1 MPAMLVDA
9 SGFIYRAF
17 YAMPPMTRADG
28 YPTGAIHGFCTML
41 WRLKKRHTQAT
52 HFGVV
57 FDKGKSSARTAA
69 YPDYKAKRPPQP
81 DDLQKQ
87 LSAVRDAT
95 RAFGMPVVEADGVEA
110 DDLLA
115 SYAEAFRANGD
126 DVIIVSPDKDVIQ
139 LIRTGV
145 GILCPIKDARVGLAD
160 SLTKFGVPPRLVAD
174 AQGLIGDPSDNIPG
188 VPGVGPK
195 KAGALL
201 EQFGS
206 LDAVLEHA
214 NTVPQKALRSAL
226 MTYADQARL
235 SRDLATLDRSV
246 PLPLPLK
253 SLEARDVDAVALLDF
268 ARAME
273 FQSFAADV
281 AAFYRLGEDA

>member
-28 YPTGAIHGFCTML
+28 FPTGAVHGFCTML
-41 WRLKKRHTQAT
+41 WRLKKKHAQAT

-57 FDKGKSSARTAA
+57 FDKGKSAARTAR

-87 LSAVRDAT
+87 LSVVRAAT
-95 RAFGMPVVEADGVEA
+95 RAFGMPVVESDGVEA

-160 SLTKFGVPPRLVAD
+160 SLAKFGVPPRLAAD
-174 AQGLIGDPSDNIPG
+174 AQGLIGDSSDNIPG
-188 VPGVGPK
+188 VPGIGPK

-206 LDAVLEHA
+206 LEAVLA
-214 NTVPQKALRSAL
+214 NADMVQQKGMRAALKA
-226 MTYADQARL
+226 YADQARL
-235 SRDLATLDRSV
+235 SHELATLDSAV
-246 PLPLPLK
+246 PLPVSLK
-253 SLEARDVDAVALLDF
+253 ALEARDVEAVALLEF
-268 ARAME
+268 ARSME
-273 FQSFAADV
+273 FTSFAADV
-281 AAFYRLGEDA
+281 AAFYSLGTPA